1 MEAAWEERIEE
12 GHAHQAPGGWG
23 RAESCTSS
31 PRVNTFPLPLGYGS
45 GLRLFPSE
53 DLCVWFV
60 QKSEQEA
67 G

>member
-1 MEAAWEERIEE
+1 MRKAMLTRLPE
-12 GHAHQAPGGWG
+12 GGG
-23 RAESCTSS
+23 EQN
-31 PRVNTFPLPLGYGS
+31 PVQVLHRVNTFPLLLGYGS
-45 GLRLFPSE
+45 GLRHFPSE